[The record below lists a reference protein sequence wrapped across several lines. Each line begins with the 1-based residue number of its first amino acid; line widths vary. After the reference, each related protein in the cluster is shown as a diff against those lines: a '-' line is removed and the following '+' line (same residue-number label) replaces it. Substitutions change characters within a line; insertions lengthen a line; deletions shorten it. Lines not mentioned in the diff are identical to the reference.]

1 MLSHSKCLRY
11 GFCAWISCAAVC
23 VGCGDPADEPVSR
36 SFLIV
41 VESSL
46 YAPLQAR
53 LAQYAEAIEA
63 EGFDVRVEP
72 WLPGTVDDLKTLLF
86 EYVDLDDIEGALLIG
101 DLPAAWYEQVAFDW
115 FESFPT
121 DLYLQNRDAVWT
133 DEDGNGV
140 FDTHSDLVVDIYT
153 SRLNGTPAQLQDY
166 FARVAYYHRVGPLV
180 DVSGFIFIDDD
191 WSHANTEGAF
201 DLARLY
207 SRVEIVKEKTDS
219 TLDVYLAKLTGD
231 GTEFTYQWMHSAP
244 AFLSIRHIN
253 ESNQT
258 TYGILRNIAQYN
270 FKGSFFNLF
279 NCSAARFTDPHPT
292 VAQDY
297 VVGSDYGLA
306 IIGSTK
312 TGAVN
317 SPHVFHESLVLGKR
331 WGEAYEQWFNEVG
344 KRSDQW
350 NLGIVL
356 MGDPLLRLTGDLHP
370 SGAREAAAWMPPGV
384 VDEEIMKRIA
394 ETARLDTFEKYRAN
408 HPEFFVE

>member
-153 SRLNGTPAQLQDY
+153 SPLNGTPGQLQDY

-180 DVSGFIFIDDD
+180 DVSGFVFIDDD

-231 GTEFTYQWMHSAP
+231 GAEFTYQWMHSAP
-244 AFLSIRHIN
+244 AFLSIRHID
-253 ESNQT
+253 ESSQT

-279 NCSAARFTDPHPT
+279 NCSPRGLPT
-292 VAQDY
+292 H
-297 VVGSDYGLA
+297 
-306 IIGSTK
+306 T
-312 TGAVN
+312 
-317 SPHVFHESLVLGKR
+317 P
-331 WGEAYEQWFNEVG
+331 
-344 KRSDQW
+344 
-350 NLGIVL
+350 
-356 MGDPLLRLTGDLHP
+356 P
-370 SGAREAAAWMPPGV
+370 SR
-384 VDEEIMKRIA
+384 R
-394 ETARLDTFEKYRAN
+394 TTS
-408 HPEFFVE
+408 